1 MLSAVRIAGP
11 RSGTLGLLY
20 KQHAHQPPPLSH
32 HIFSKR
38 CYSVDPSLVVTT
50 LTESLQQMHAYV
62 GLPWYALIPITT
74 FGLRAVWT
82 FPLALLQ
89 RLRIQKQNSLRPI
102 VSATGPAVR
111 LNLAKKA
118 SSAAK
123 TKATGVTSVLSPAN
137 KMRYEEIMVLSAKE
151 VRKRQKKLFK
161 AHNVQLYK
169 NFLLPLAQIPLWV
182 CMSMTFRDLSG
193 WSSLDAVANKP
204 LDPTLYNEGALWFA
218 DLTTSDPF
226 HIFPMAVGII
236 ALVNVEWTFKTFDL
250 MKASTRR
257 KLFRPTITDSLANI
271 SRMTVVFLM
280 AVSLHAPSALTLYWL
295 SSQLFSLIQNV
306 FLDLMLPISFT
317 PKKRLESAKQRNPN
331 AIDVVN
337 HEANHL

>member
-1 MLSAVRIAGP
+1 MFRAARI
-11 RSGTLGLLY
+11 RS
-20 KQHAHQPPPLSH
+20 
-32 HIFSKR
+32 
-38 CYSVDPSLVVTT
+38 YSIDPALVVST
-50 LTESLQQMHAYV
+50 LTESLQQLHAYV
-62 GLPWYALIPITT
+62 GLPWYALIPLTT

-102 VSATGPAVR
+102 IAATGPAVR
-111 LNLAKKA
+111 FNLAKKA
-118 SSAAK
+118 LSAAK
-123 TKATGVTSVLSPAN
+123 AADTTTPSVLTPAK
-137 KMRYEEIMVLSAKE
+137 KMRYEEIMVLSTKE

-161 AHNVQLYK
+161 THDVQLYK

-204 LDPTLYNEGALWFA
+204 LDPSLYSEGALWFA
-218 DLTTSDPF
+218 DLTTLDPF
-226 HIFPMAVGII
+226 HIFPMAVGVI
-236 ALVNVEWTFKTFDL
+236 ALFNVEWTFKTFDL
-250 MKASTRR
+250 LKTSSRR
-257 KLFRPTITDSLANI
+257 KLFRPTITDSLANV
-271 SRMTVVFLM
+271 SRMAVVFLM

-295 SSQLFSLIQNV
+295 SSQLFSLIQNI

-317 PKKRLESAKQRNPN
+317 PKTRLSAREQRNPN

-337 HEANHL
+337 HKANHL

>member
-1 MLSAVRIAGP
+1 MLSIARP
-11 RSGTLGLLY
+11 RPGTLGLIP
-20 KQHAHQPPPLSH
+20 KQNFRQSPRLGFNKPST
-32 HIFSKR
+32 R
-38 CYSVDPSLVVTT
+38 CYSIDPSLVVST
-50 LTESLQQMHAYV
+50 LTESFQQLHAYV
-62 GLPWYALIPITT
+62 DLPWYALIPLTT

-82 FPLALLQ
+82 FPLAVMQ

-118 SSAAK
+118 LSAVK
-123 TKATGVTSVLSPAN
+123 TKDAAISSVLSPVK
-137 KMRYEEIMVLSAKE
+137 KMRYEEIMVLSTKE
-151 VRKRQKKLFK
+151 VRRRQKKLFK
-161 AHNVQLYK
+161 AHDVQLYK

-218 DLTTSDPF
+218 DLTTLDPF

-250 MKASTRR
+250 MKTSTRR
-257 KLFRPTITDSLANI
+257 KLFRPTITDSLANV
-271 SRMTVVFLM
+271 SRMAVVFLM

-295 SSQLFSLIQNV
+295 SSQLFSLLQNI

-317 PKKRLESAKQRNPN
+317 PKTRLSASKQRNPA